1 MAYKIRTWIPVDE
14 EEQELYESLDQAL
27 DMLEQL
33 KAMHPE
39 NIYKLVEVRSEPEV
53 NDYGDP
59 VVVTSILPTVKE
71 GHISGR

>member
-33 KAMHPE
+33 KTMHPE

-53 NDYGDP
+53 KD
-59 VVVTSILPTVKE
+59 LEKK
-71 GHISGR
+71 

>member
-39 NIYKLVEVRSEPEV
+39 NIYNL
-53 NDYGDP
+53 
-59 VVVTSILPTVKE
+59 I
-71 GHISGR
+71 